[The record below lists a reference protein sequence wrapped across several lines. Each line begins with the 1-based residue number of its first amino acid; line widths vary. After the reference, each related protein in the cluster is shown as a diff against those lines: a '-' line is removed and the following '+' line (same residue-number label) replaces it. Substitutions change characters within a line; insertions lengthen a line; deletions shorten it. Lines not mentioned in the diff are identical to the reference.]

1 MDNPWREIVA
11 EWKGDTAFL
20 SQNNSG
26 GTVVMGVTDLMIG
39 MSPMELIL
47 ASLAGCTGSDVVN
60 ILKKAQQPL
69 QDLKISVRGKRA
81 QEHPR
86 VYTDILIEFQFLGEG
101 LDPQI
106 IEKAI
111 KLSEE
116 KYCSV
121 SAMLRETA
129 KISFSYQLQE

>member
-1 MDNPWREIVA
+1 
-11 EWKGDTAFL
+11 
-20 SQNNSG
+20 
-26 GTVVMGVTDLMIG
+26 
-39 MSPMELIL
+39 MELVL

-86 VYTDILIEFQFLGEG
+86 VYTDIQIEFQFLGKG